1 MGTFRR
7 RMAAAL
13 LTAAVAAM
21 ALSPLP
27 ASAAQ
32 SSGPDPVLSGEAFVG
47 GKLSVDIG
55 PYTFYGCGGG
65 KGPDF
70 TIYWTRDGFLV
81 AGETARTYALQ
92 PDDTGA
98 RMAAHVTA
106 SKTACSGES
115 LHSDETKPVGAA
127 NRAAGFTGR
136 SFELLARGTDGA
148 LQLYGRKGSAWE
160 AARTVGWGWNIFNLT
175 FSPGDFNGDGK
186 GDVIAR
192 DSAGTLYLYAGDG
205 TGGWKPAQTIGKGWN
220 VFDTIVSP
228 GDFNGD
234 GHNDVLAREPGG
246 ALYLYPG
253 NGSGG
258 WLARTAVGQ
267 GWQMMDA
274 LLTPGDFNGD
284 GNVDVLAR
292 DRSGY
297 LYFYGGNGAGGWT
310 RSWLIGVGWNALKAA
325 GAAGDFDNDGF
336 NDVYGVDQQG
346 RLVIYYGN
354 GRTGWRGSEIAGNGW
369 SGFSAIF

>member
-1 MGTFRR
+1 MGNVRR
-7 RMAAAL
+7 RVAATLTGAAL
-13 LTAAVAAM
+13 AAM

-27 ASAAQ
+27 ASAAP
-32 SSGPDPVLSGEAFVG
+32 SNGPDPVVNGQPFVG
-47 GKLSVDIG
+47 KTLTTDIG

-70 TIYWTRDGFLV
+70 SIYWTRDGFLV
-81 AGETARTYALQ
+81 AGETGRNYVLQ
-92 PDDTGA
+92 QDDAGS
-98 RMAAHVTA
+98 RMAAHLTA
-106 SKTACSGES
+106 SKTACSGET
-115 LHSDETKPVGAA
+115 LHSNETAPVGSV

-136 SFELLARGTDGA
+136 SFELLTRGSDGS
-148 LQLYGRKGSAWE
+148 LSLFGRTGNAWN
-160 AARTVGWGWNIFNLT
+160 APRTVGWGWNIFTLV

-186 GDVIAR
+186 TDVIAR

-205 TGGWKPAQTIGKGWN
+205 TGGWKPGQTIGKGWN
-220 VFDTIVSP
+220 IFDSIVSP

-234 GHNDVLAREPGG
+234 GTNDILAREPGG

-258 WLARTAVGQ
+258 WLPRTAVGQ
-267 GWQMMDA
+267 GWQVMDA

-284 GNVDVLAR
+284 SKVDILAR

-310 RSWLIGVGWNALKAA
+310 RSWLIGVGWNTLKAA
-325 GAAGDFDNDGF
+325 GAAGDFDKDG
-336 NDVYGVDQQG
+336 NPDVYGVDQQG
-346 RLVIYYGN
+346 RLMVYYSD
-354 GRTGWRGSEIAGNGW
+354 GRTGWRGSEVAGNVWGA
-369 SGFSAIF
+369 FTAIF

>member
-1 MGTFRR
+1 MGNFRR

-13 LTAAVAAM
+13 LTAAVAAV

-27 ASAAQ
+27 ASGA
-32 SSGPDPVLSGEAFVG
+32 SSNGPDPVVVGDAFVG
-47 GKLSVDIG
+47 KTLTADIG

-70 TIYWTRDGFLV
+70 TVYWTRDGFLV
-81 AGETARTYALQ
+81 AGETGRSYLLQ
-92 PDDTGA
+92 QDDTGA
-98 RMAAHVTA
+98 RMAAHLTA
-106 SKTACSGES
+106 SKTACGGET
-115 LHSDETKPVGAA
+115 LHSDETGPVAA
-127 NRAAGFTGR
+127 PNRANGFTGR
-136 SFELLARGTDGA
+136 SFELLTRGSDGA
-148 LQLYGRKGSAWE
+148 LMLYGRTAAAWD
-160 AARTVGWGWNIFNLT
+160 AARTVGWGWNVFNLVL
-175 FSPGDFNGDGK
+175 SPGDFNGDGK

-220 VFDTIVSP
+220 IFDSIVSP

-234 GHNDVLAREPGG
+234 GNNDILAREPGG

-267 GWQMMDA
+267 GWQVMDT

-284 GNVDVLAR
+284 GKVDVLAR

-310 RSWLIGVGWNALKAA
+310 RSWLVGVGWNVLKAA

-336 NDVYGVDQQG
+336 PDVYGVDQQG
-346 RLVIYYGN
+346 RLVIYYSD
-354 GRTGWRGSEIAGNGW
+354 GRTGWRTSQVVGNGW
-369 SGFSAIF
+369 GAFTAIF

>member
-1 MGTFRR
+1 MRTLRR
-7 RMAAAL
+7 RMAATL
-13 LTAAVAAM
+13 LAATVAAM
-21 ALSPLP
+21 ALGPLP
-27 ASAAQ
+27 ASAAI
-32 SSGPDPVLSGEAFVG
+32 SSGPDPLLNGEAFVG
-47 GKLSVDIG
+47 QTLTSDIG

-70 TIYWTRDGFLV
+70 TVYWTRDGFLV

-98 RMAAHVTA
+98 RMAVHVTA
-106 SKTACSGES
+106 STTACGGES
-115 LHSDETKPVGAA
+115 LHSDESKPVGAA

-136 SFELLARGTDGA
+136 SFELLTRANDGA
-148 LQLYGRKGSAWE
+148 LQLYGRKGNAWE
-160 AARTVGWGWNIFNLT
+160 AARTVGWGWNIFNLVL
-175 FSPGDFNGDGK
+175 SPGDFNGDGK

-192 DSAGTLYLYAGDG
+192 DTAGTLYLYAGDG
-205 TGGWKPAQTIGKGWN
+205 TGNWKPAQTIGKGWN
-220 VFDTIVSP
+220 IFDSIVSP

-234 GHNDVLAREPGG
+234 GHNDILAREPGG

-267 GWQMMDA
+267 GWQVMDA
-274 LLTPGDFNGD
+274 LLTPGDFNND
-284 GNVDVLAR
+284 GTVDVLAR

-325 GAAGDFDNDGF
+325 GAAGDYDNDGS

-354 GRTGWRGSEIAGNGW
+354 GRTGWRGSEVAGNGW
-369 SGFSAIF
+369 GSFTAIF

>member
-1 MGTFRR
+1 MRTLRR
-7 RMAAAL
+7 RMAATL
-13 LTAAVAAM
+13 LTATVAAM
-21 ALSPLP
+21 ALGPLP
-27 ASAAQ
+27 ASAAI
-32 SSGPDPVLSGEAFVG
+32 SSGPDPILNSEAFVG
-47 GKLSVDIG
+47 QTLTADIG

-70 TIYWTRDGFLV
+70 TVYWTRDGFLV
-81 AGETARTYALQ
+81 AGETARSYALQ

-98 RMAAHVTA
+98 RMAVHVTA
-106 SKTACSGES
+106 SKTACGGES
-115 LHSDETKPVGAA
+115 LHSDESKPVGAA

-136 SFELLARGTDGA
+136 SFELLARANDGA
-148 LQLYGRKGSAWE
+148 LQLYGRKGNAWE
-160 AARTVGWGWNIFNLT
+160 AARTVGWGWNIFNTVL
-175 FSPGDFNGDGK
+175 SPGDFNGDGK

-192 DSAGTLYLYAGDG
+192 DAAGTLYLYAGDG

-220 VFDTIVSP
+220 IFDSIVSP

-234 GHNDVLAREPGG
+234 GHNDILAREPNG

-267 GWQMMDA
+267 GWQVMDA

-284 GNVDVLAR
+284 GKVDVLAR

-325 GAAGDFDNDGF
+325 GGAGDFDNDGF

-354 GRTGWRGSEIAGNGW
+354 GRTGWRGSEVAGNGW
-369 SGFSAIF
+369 GGFTAIF

>member
-1 MGTFRR
+1 MGTLRR
-7 RMAAAL
+7 RIAAAL
-13 LTAAVAAM
+13 LTATVAAM

-27 ASAAQ
+27 ASAAVN
-32 SSGPDPVLSGEAFVG
+32 SGPDPVLSGEAFVG
-47 GKLSVDIG
+47 KKLTADIG

-70 TIYWTRDGFLV
+70 TVYWTRDGFLV
-81 AGETARTYALQ
+81 AGETTLSYLLE
-92 PDDTGA
+92 PEDTGA

-106 SKTACSGES
+106 SRTACGGES
-115 LHSDETKPVGAA
+115 LHSNETKPVGAA

-136 SFELLARGTDGA
+136 SFELLARGNDGA
-148 LQLYGRKGSAWE
+148 LQLYGRKGNAWE
-160 AARTVGWGWNIFNLT
+160 AARTVGWGWGIFNALL
-175 FSPGDFNGDGK
+175 SPGDFDGDGK

-192 DSAGTLYLYAGDG
+192 DAAGTLYLYAGDG

-220 VFDTIVSP
+220 IFDSIVSP

-234 GHNDVLAREPGG
+234 GHNDVLARDPGG
-246 ALYLYPG
+246 TLYLYPG

-258 WLARTAVGQ
+258 WLARTVVGQ

-336 NDVYGVDQQG
+336 NDVFGVDQGG

-354 GRTGWRGSEIAGNGW
+354 GRSGWRGSEVAGEGW
-369 SGFSAIF
+369 GSFTAIF